1 MSIMADS
8 STALALPNLRENTV
22 SQQTSPGI
30 LVFSR
35 SLHLIYVNR
44 RALELTSNIRQT
56 ATGSVSIV
64 LPTPLLEFR
73 TLVQQ
78 ILNESIG
85 LNNWEPFE
93 AAPVVGEFG
102 QGVLLRGFGQPNR
115 ASSNGSR
122 IIIILEEI
130 RFAEKD
136 RNQQSH
142 AKRKRSEGQT
152 AVAGFLGNW
161 WKAMDRPFARH

>member
-1 MSIMADS
+1 MGIMADP
-8 STALALPNLRENTV
+8 STALASSDLRENTV
-22 SQQTSPGI
+22 SRQSSPGI

-35 SLHLIYVNR
+35 SLQLQYVNR

-64 LPTPLLEFR
+64 LPTPLLELR
-73 TLVQQ
+73 ALVQKS
-78 ILNESIG
+78 LNDSIG
-85 LNNWEPFE
+85 VNIWEPFE
-93 AAPVVGEFG
+93 VAPLVGEFG

-115 ASSNGSR
+115 ALSNCSR

-136 RNQQSH
+136 RSKQSH
-142 AKRKRSEGQT
+142 AQAKPPESQT
-152 AVAGFLGNW
+152 AVAGFLVNRL
-161 WKAMDRPFARH
+161 KARDRPVARH